1 MLAAPKTATSGD
13 RNDHQSRRQTP
24 RRQAFRSHRIRRGRG
39 LPDQPEGHQRRGS
52 GQRQENRDLRR
63 AGRVYTDLLGEAR
76 PELRE
81 ELRQTQGERGGR
93 DLVRRDERRL
103 RDGSLGPRP
112 EGGRQDPHARRRQ
125 RRMDQEARPRA
136 RSHRAQHGR
145 ALAALLDA
153 GRERRGDEAQHRSA
167 GEIRSERRRDDAGA
181 DLERPRRAHARR
193 GFRRS
198 LSAAMRHFINTQD
211 WAVEELQALLD
222 EAAGLK
228 SSPLQPLLQGR
239 TLALLFLNPSLRT
252 RASFQI
258 GAAQLGAT
266 AIVLEPGNGVWGIE
280 FDSGKVMDG
289 KAEEHIVEVAEVLSR
304 YCDLIAMRAFPGF
317 KNWQYDREDPLI
329 KALARHSRVPVINME
344 TIIHP
349 CQELALAMTLQER
362 LGRLKGKKL
371 CLTWTWNPQP
381 LSTAVANSVTMIATK
396 YGMNVSLLCPNPD
409 YVLDERF
416 MKVAH
421 ENAASSG
428 GRLAVTHDI
437 SEGYADADVVY
448 ANSWGSLPYYGDP
461 EREWELSRAYGR
473 FIVDERKMAITNNA
487 IFSHCLPV
495 RRNVEATDGV
505 LDGPG
510 CVAIDEAENRL
521 HVQKALK
528 LRLLRVAGR

>member
-1 MLAAPKTATSGD
+1 
-13 RNDHQSRRQTP
+13 
-24 RRQAFRSHRIRRGRG
+24 
-39 LPDQPEGHQRRGS
+39 
-52 GQRQENRDLRR
+52 
-63 AGRVYTDLLGEAR
+63 
-76 PELRE
+76 
-81 ELRQTQGERGGR
+81 
-93 DLVRRDERRL
+93 
-103 RDGSLGPRP
+103 
-112 EGGRQDPHARRRQ
+112 
-125 RRMDQEARPRA
+125 
-136 RSHRAQHGR
+136 
-145 ALAALLDA
+145 
-153 GRERRGDEAQHRSA
+153 
-167 GEIRSERRRDDAGA
+167 
-181 DLERPRRAHARR
+181 
-193 GFRRS
+193 
-198 LSAAMRHFINTQD
+198 MRHFISTQD

-222 EAAGLK
+222 EATALK
-228 SSPLQPLLQGR
+228 SNPMQPLLQGR

-304 YCDLIAMRAFPGF
+304 YCDIIAMRAFPGF

-329 KALARHSRVPVINME
+329 KALARYSRVPVINME

-396 YGMNVSLLCPNPD
+396 YGMNVSLLCPSPD

-437 SEGYADADVVY
+437 SDGYAGADVVY
-448 ANSWGSLPYYGDP
+448 ANSWGSLPYYGNP

-473 FIVDERKMAITNNA
+473 FIVDERKMALTNNA

-505 LDGPG
+505 LDSPA

-521 HVQKALK
+521 HVQKALM
-528 LRLLRVAGR
+528 LRLLGVAGR

>member
-1 MLAAPKTATSGD
+1 MLAAPKTRNCGD
-13 RNDHQSRRQTP
+13 RNDDQSRRHSS
-24 RRQAFRSHRIRRGRG
+24 RRQAVRIHRIRRGRR
-39 LPDQPEGHQRRGS
+39 LPDQPQGHQRRRG
-52 GQRQENRDLRR
+52 GQGKENRDLRG
-63 AGRVYTDLLGEAR
+63 AGRVHADLLGEAR
-76 PELRE
+76 SELRE
-81 ELRQTQGERGGR
+81 ELQPAQGEGRGR
-93 DLVRRDERRL
+93 DLVRGDKRRL
-103 RDGSLGPRP
+103 RDGRLGPRP
-112 EGGRQDPHARRRQ
+112 EGGRQGPHARRRQ
-125 RRMDQEARPRA
+125 RRMDEKARPLA
-136 RSHRAQHGR
+136 RPHRAQHGR

-153 GRERRGDEAQHRSA
+153 GRERRGEEVEYRSTR
-167 GEIRSERRRDDAGA
+167 EIRSERRGDDAGA
-181 DLERPRRAHARR
+181 DLERPQRVHSRR
-193 GFRRS
+193 GSRSRFR
-198 LSAAMRHFINTQD
+198 AMRHFISTQD
-211 WAVEELQALLD
+211 WTVEELQTLLD
-222 EAAGLK
+222 EAAGLR
-228 SSPLQPLLQGR
+228 SDPVRPLLQGR
-239 TLALLFLNPSLRT
+239 TLALLFLNRSLRT

-280 FDSGKVMDG
+280 FDSGKIMDG

-317 KNWQYDREDPLI
+317 KNWQYDRDDPLI
-329 KALARHSRVPVINME
+329 KALARHAKVPVINME

-362 LGRLKGKKL
+362 MGQLKGKKL

-381 LSTAVANSVTMIATK
+381 LSTAVANSVVMIATK
-396 YGMNVSLLCPNPD
+396 YGMNVSLLCPSPD

-428 GRLAVTHDI
+428 GRLVVTHDI
-437 SEGYADADVVY
+437 SDGYADADVVY
-448 ANSWGSLPYYGDP
+448 ANSWGSLPYYGNP

-473 FIVDERKMAITNNA
+473 FIVDERKMALTNNA

-521 HVQKALK
+521 HVQKALM
-528 LRLLRVAGR
+528 L